1 MIIEKLTRLDG
12 RKRISAA
19 VVAVLVVAG
28 ICYLAVARVSVVKLQ
43 AAQARHSNVQALYEG
58 TEDQPGNL
66 LDLQKQLEDSEKQ
79 LREQQEQCF
88 SSEDAAEFF
97 ENISSMARA
106 YNLRPISRV
115 ISEPRKLVVNRV
127 GTENLKSEK
136 QLLKQQSAEAAVSG
150 NYSDIVDFVT
160 DLVDRPQ
167 QVCITE
173 LHVAL
178 PAGEKFNPKASFKVT
193 LFIDSSKEDKQ

>member
-19 VVAVLVVAG
+19 VVAVLVVGG
-28 ICYLAVARVSVVKLQ
+28 ICYLAIARGSVVKLQ
-43 AAQARHSNVQALYEG
+43 AAKTRHSNVRALCEG

-66 LDLQKQLEDSEKQ
+66 LELQKRLEDSEKQ
-79 LREQQEQCF
+79 LRKQQEQYF
-88 SSEDAAEFF
+88 SSENAAEFF

-115 ISEPRKLVVNRV
+115 ISEPKKLVVNRM
-127 GTENLKSEK
+127 GDENLKSEE
-136 QLLKQQSAEAAVSG
+136 QLLKQQSAEATVSG
-150 NYSDIVDFVT
+150 NYFDIVDFVN

-167 QVCITE
+167 QVCITK
-173 LHVAL
+173 LHIAL

-193 LFIDSSKEDKQ
+193 LSIASSKEDKQ